1 MVSLWINLLYGG
13 QQQPNLAVMTA
24 RAIPFQFMDKDT
36 MQNLKSFFRL
46 TVSAGALATALF
58 CADSAPVRA
67 ADSSFTPAQRA
78 EIVNIMRNA
87 LKTDP
92 TILSD
97 AIASLQNQAA
107 AQKNASALDLV
118 RHNKPLF
125 GGSSTDVVLGNP
137 QGSLN
142 VVEFY
147 DPRCPYCRKVLDD
160 LDALVAAEPDLR
172 LVEKVI
178 PVLGANSTLDAQ
190 AIMAAG
196 LQGKYIPF
204 QKILMADSSAP
215 GMDRIRNA
223 AHQAGVDTDKLVKDM
238 KSSAVTTA
246 LAKNVALARSIN
258 LEGTPTFIIGDQAII
273 PGAVS
278 LSELK
283 TAVDKLKSSH

>member
-1 MVSLWINLLYGG
+1 MVCTWINLLYGG
-13 QQQPNLAVMTA
+13 QQQLNLAVMTA
-24 RAIPFQFMDKDT
+24 GAIPFQFMDKDT

-46 TVSAGALATALF
+46 TAGAGALAAALF

-92 TILSD
+92 SILSD

-118 RHNKPLF
+118 RRNKLLF
-125 GGSSTDVVLGNP
+125 GGSSTDV
-137 QGSLN
+137 
-142 VVEFY
+142 
-147 DPRCPYCRKVLDD
+147 VLDD

-178 PVLGANSTLDAQ
+178 PVLGPNSTLDAQ

-196 LQGKYIPF
+196 MQGKYIPF

-223 AHQAGVDTDKLVKDM
+223 ARQAGLDTDKLVKDM

-258 LEGTPTFIIGDQAII
+258 LEGTPTFIIGDQTII

-283 TAVDKLKSSH
+283 AAVDKLKSNH